1 MDREVPVIAAESNVG
16 ELASRIAKHDP
27 AVTRHQGLVVLD
39 KDGQLSGVITRGD
52 VLRALDKMPSG
63 EMTVAEAGSRKL
75 VVTYPDES
83 LHEALAKML
92 RHNIGRLPVVERQ
105 NPRHAIGYLGR
116 PGVLSARLRRLEEEH
131 LREQGWIKGLFAQ
144 S

>member
-1 MDREVPVIAAESNVG
+1 MDRDVPVIAADMNVG
-16 ELASRIAKHDP
+16 ALAARIAKHDP

-39 KDGQLSGVITRGD
+39 KEGKLSGVITRGD

-63 EMTVAEAGSRKL
+63 EMTVADAGSRKL

-92 RHNIGRLPVVERQ
+92 RHNIGRLPVVERKD
-105 NPRHAIGYLGR
+105 PRHAIGYLRR

>member
-1 MDREVPVIAAESNVG
+1 M
-16 ELASRIAKHDP
+16 
-27 AVTRHQGLVVLD
+27 TRHQGLIVLD
-39 KDGQLSGVITRGD
+39 KEGKLSGVITRGD
-52 VLRALDKMPSG
+52 LLRALDKMPSG
-63 EMTVAEAGSRKL
+63 EITVGEAGSHKL

-116 PGVLSARLRRLEEEH
+116 PGVLSARLRRLEDETP
-131 LREQGWIKGLFAQ
+131 A
-144 S
+144 